1 MVLKIYEIQMIPVT
15 AAVIEA
21 LTKTRVYVLS
31 IFLEF
36 MLNVDGKCVSVSGKS
51 FRIYS
56 ALRLE
61 LMSFFMNTH
70 VAVVADIIRN
80 NSQGENGSGAQLRRN
95 QPVDPLK
102 LAEKL
107 CNQLTSAPIKEIVHD
122 EDDIGVV
129 RIAQFMLDGEQR
141 GALEAFLA
149 TEMTLPDGMHSAQRT
164 LWLQTIQAHKESCQS
179 GSSNGLT
186 LECLMEVFHKVL
198 QEALKPQWL
207 MFAADCMEHF
217 VARGGHFVEKSGDVW
232 KSATLLSDFVAL
244 RMKYLRQLLKQ
255 ILTSSGVPLDVTPLV
270 KAGLKL
276 FVADDVS
283 QPLLQL
289 LSVLDLLT
297 ANDEAHLWSK
307 LWSTAFCNSVSPA
320 ELVKQLTATLKLDA
334 EALQKKWKIASST
347 EAEADGQAEQKNKE
361 NVDPEAD
368 DEAPKP
374 TDGADEES
382 PHCFSLGNWAC
393 SFYNTLKGKITFEH
407 SKPVY
412 KYINRP
418 VSQ

>member
-1 MVLKIYEIQMIPVT
+1 MVIKFYEMQMIPVT

-21 LTKTRVYVLS
+21 LTKTRVYALS

-36 MLNVDGKCVSVSGKS
+36 MFNVDGKCVSVSGKS

-56 ALRLE
+56 ALRME

-80 NSQGENGSGAQLRRN
+80 NSQSENGSGAQLSRN

-107 CNQLTSAPIKEIVHD
+107 CSQLTSAPIKEIVHD

-141 GALEAFLA
+141 GALETFLA

-164 LWLQTIQAHKESCQS
+164 LWIQTMQAHKESCQS
-179 GSSNGLT
+179 GSSKGLT
-186 LECLMEVFHKVL
+186 LECLMEVSQKVL

-232 KSATLLSDFVAL
+232 KSAALLSDFVAL

-255 ILTSSGVPLDVTPLV
+255 VLTSNVVPLDVSPLV

-283 QPLLQL
+283 PPLLQL

-297 ANDEAHLWSK
+297 ANDETHSWPQ
-307 LWSTAFCNSVSPA
+307 LWSTAFCTSVSPA

-347 EAEADGQAEQKNKE
+347 EAEAGGQVEEEKDKE
-361 NVDPEAD
+361 KANPAD

-382 PHCFSLGNWAC
+382 PRCFSLGN
-393 SFYNTLKGKITFEH
+393 
-407 SKPVY
+407 
-412 KYINRP
+412 
-418 VSQ
+418 